1 VQSEQKLLAG
11 IRQLDNEAL
20 TEVHNLYYPAIFR
33 YIAFRVGSHEN
44 AEDLTSE
51 VFIRLLNAVNER
63 SAPSRTLRGW
73 LYGVASRI
81 VADFHRQRFR
91 EERLKMETQE
101 NNELSDPATAVSQK
115 QTLKEL
121 STALNELTKEQQEV
135 IALRFGSGM
144 PIRQVA
150 EAIGKSEG
158 AVKQLQARAVAKL
171 SDLMTPGRSG

>member
-1 VQSEQKLLAG
+1 MQSEQKLLAG

-91 EERLKMETQE
+91 EERLKMESHE
-101 NNELSDPATAVSQK
+101 NSELSDPAKAVSQK

-121 STALNELTKEQQEV
+121 STALNELTNEQQEV

-171 SDLMTPGRSG
+171 SDLMIPGRSG

>member
-1 VQSEQKLLAG
+1 MQNEQQLLAG

-20 TEVHNLYYPAIFR
+20 TEVHKLYYPAIFR
-33 YIAFRVGSHEN
+33 YIALRVGGHEI

-51 VFIRLLNAVNER
+51 VFVRLLNAVNER

-73 LYGVASRI
+73 LYGVASRV
-81 VADFHRQRFR
+81 VADFHRQRYR
-91 EERLKMETQE
+91 EEKVQADIRE
-101 NNELSDPATAVSQK
+101 NDESTDPAAAVSQR

-121 STALNELTKEQQEV
+121 STAVSQLTSEQQEV

-150 EAIGKSEG
+150 ETIGKSEG

-171 SDLMTPGRSG
+171 STLMTARSGG

>member
-1 VQSEQKLLAG
+1 MENEQKLLAG
-11 IRQLDNEAL
+11 IRQLDNESL
-20 TEVHNLYYPAIFR
+20 TEVHKLYYPAIFR
-33 YIAFRVGSHEN
+33 YIALRVGGHEL

-51 VFIRLLNAVNER
+51 VFVRLLNAVNER

-73 LYGVASRI
+73 LYGVASRV
-81 VADFHRQRFR
+81 VADFHRQRYR
-91 EERLKMETQE
+91 EERVKVETLE
-101 NNELSDPATAVSQK
+101 SSESNDPATVVSQR

-121 STALNELTKEQQEV
+121 SAALSQLTGEQQEV

-150 EAIGKSEG
+150 ETIGKSEG

-171 SDLMTPGRSG
+171 SSLMIVRSRV

>member
-33 YIAFRVGSHEN
+33 YIAYRVGSHEN

-91 EERLKMETQE
+91 EERLKMETRE
-101 NNELSDPATAVSQK
+101 DNELSDPAKAVSQK

-121 STALNELTKEQQEV
+121 SIALNELTNEQQEV
-135 IALRFGSGM
+135 IALRFGSGLT
-144 PIRQVA
+144 IRQVA
-150 EAIGKSEG
+150 EAVGKSEG

-171 SDLMTPGRSG
+171 SDLMTTGRSG